1 MDARKFL
8 KFMEYCKKEDIEP
21 TAEEL
26 KAWWSLEKLRMALQD
41 SERGK

>member
-8 KFMEYCKKEDIEP
+8 KFMEYCKKENIES

-26 KAWWSLEKLRMALQD
+26 KAWWSLEKLRMALQ
-41 SERGK
+41 EEK

>member
-8 KFMEYCKKEDIEP
+8 KFMEYCKKENIEP

-26 KAWWSLEKLRMALQD
+26 KAWWSLEKLIMALQ
-41 SERGK
+41 EEK